1 MGPDDDDA
9 DDPASRSPLLPPD
22 DRLWRHPS
30 ELAHHASPPRD
41 RSSGSRAGHPPRGAT
56 WATAAA
62 AGLAGA
68 ALSAGAIA
76 ATGSL
81 WPRVVERHIVEKV
94 AVTPV
99 VSSPMIGS
107 ERGVDAVAQRVSAA
121 IVRLDVERPSGAVTG
136 SGVLYRD
143 DGLILTSARSV
154 SGATA
159 IGVLLQDGRRLEG
172 RLVGLDLV
180 TDVALLDVVGA
191 SFPVAVL
198 GTAEG
203 LKVGQPTIS
212 IGWPLESATPA
223 SVTTGVISALGRR
236 LDVTDGVPLHG
247 MIQTDA
253 PIAPGASGGALVD
266 GSGTVIGI
274 TTAASA
280 GEGGGFCF
288 ATPIDVARRVA
299 EQLLATGRMV
309 HGWLGVEGAEL
320 TVAQVT
326 EVGSSGAR
334 VERVAAGSPAARAGL
349 RAGDVITGLDAQ
361 RIGSVAALVVQ
372 LRAHEPGDVVVIR
385 YRRAGAS
392 AQVTIT
398 LAQLP

>member
-9 DDPASRSPLLPPD
+9 EDAASRSPLLPPD

-30 ELAHHASPPRD
+30 ELADQRAPLSERATRSHTGGSSRPAS
-41 RSSGSRAGHPPRGAT
+41 
-56 WATAAA
+56 WATVAV

-81 WPRVVERHIVEKV
+81 WPRIVERQIIEKV

-99 VSSPMIGS
+99 VSSPMIGG
-107 ERGVDAVAQRVSAA
+107 ERGVDAVAERVSAA
-121 IVRLDVERPSGAVTG
+121 IVRLDVERPSGGATG

-143 DGLILTSARSV
+143 DGLILTSAQV
-154 SGATA
+154 VAGATT
-159 IGVLLQDGRRLEG
+159 IGVVLQDGRRLEG

-180 TDVALLDVVGA
+180 TDVALLDLVGDD
-191 SFPVAVL
+191 FPVAVL

-203 LKVGQPTIS
+203 LKVGEPTIS
-212 IGWPLESATPA
+212 IGWPLGSATPA

-236 LDVTDGVPLHG
+236 LDMADGVPLHG

-266 GSGTVIGI
+266 SSGSVIGI
-274 TTAASA
+274 TTAASEGA
-280 GEGGGFCF
+280 GGGFCF
-288 ATPIDVARRVA
+288 ATPIDIAHRVA

-309 HGWLGVEGAEL
+309 HGWLGVDGAEL
-320 TVAQVT
+320 TVAQAT
-326 EVGSSGAR
+326 QVGKAGAR
-334 VERVAAGSPAARAGL
+334 IERVASGSPAARAGL
-349 RAGDVITGLDAQ
+349 LAGDVITELDAH
-361 RIGSVAALVVQ
+361 RIDSVPALVVQ
-372 LRAHEPGDVVVIR
+372 LRAHEPGDIVVVG
-385 YRRAGAS
+385 YWRAGVNER
-392 AQVTIT
+392 VTIV
-398 LAQLP
+398 LGQLP